1 MARIFWV
8 VCPDCK
14 RKFYA
19 ATADF
24 KGKDRK
30 MMCPFCKAKFTDDE
44 LSKTNDSNLEVSS

>member
-8 VCPDCK
+8 VCPGCQ

-24 KGKDRK
+24 RGKNRK
-30 MMCPFCKAKFTDDE
+30 LLCPYCRTKFTDE
-44 LSKTNDSNLEVSS
+44 EAEEVLD